1 MEREEVPG
9 ALAHSHFQDKKVVK
23 GRVVRTVTPATCKY
37 ASQEVKRTRYTLIN
51 MHLGACGSSGMGK
64 EGAEDVNMDNT
75 YATEC
80 LENYPGGYGEE
91 NEINAVR

>member
-9 ALAHSHFQDKKVVK
+9 ALAHFHFQDKKK
-23 GRVVRTVTPATCKY
+23 GGQR
-37 ASQEVKRTRYTLIN
+37 SG
-51 MHLGACGSSGMGK
+51 GAHRNPGHFGMGK